1 MFSTSVVVLALFGEL
16 SVPGVLTNR
25 LEWTRHPLLT
35 HLIDVY
41 KTLFFSVIGYGHF
54 PIKQHSLPP
63 QPLYKN
69 PTQK

>member
-35 HLIDVY
+35 HLIHVY
-41 KTLFFSVIGYGHF
+41 KTLSFPVIGYGRF

-63 QPLYKN
+63 QPLYDK